1 MMQKKYYLPI
11 LPIITAAII
20 SINQK
25 VAIGIHLFEF
35 KQSGG
40 LVAVINSE
48 FGRDRTSLIAQN
60 NSQVV
65 KAQKYSKLAL
75 QKVLTRDFKGALA
88 DLDRAIQ
95 IDPNYAK
102 AYNSRGTVK
111 MLGFKDYQGAALDIN
126 RALQIDPKLS
136 AAYTNR
142 GTLKAME
149 SQDYQGALVEFNRA
163 IQINPND
170 IDAYTNRAATKYRFL
185 KDRAGGIADLQKAV
199 KLLQQ
204 AGKQEQAQSASRFLK
219 QWQLETKRT
228 GTL

>member
-1 MMQKKYYLPI
+1 MMQRKYYLPI
-11 LPIITAAII
+11 LPIVIAAII

-25 VAIGIHLFEF
+25 IAIGRYLFEF

-40 LVAVINSE
+40 LVTVIDSKSS
-48 FGRDRTSLIAQN
+48 RDRASLIAQK

-65 KAQKYSKLAL
+65 KAQEYSNLAL
-75 QKVLTRDFKGALA
+75 QKMLTRDFKGALA

-111 MLGFKDYQGAALDIN
+111 MIGFKDYQGAALDIN
-126 RALQIDPKLS
+126 RAIQIDPKLS
-136 AAYTNR
+136 AAYANR

-149 SQDYQGALVEFNRA
+149 SQDYQGALVEYNRA

-170 IDAYTNRAATKYRFL
+170 IDAYTSRAATKYRFL
-185 KDRAGGIADLQKAV
+185 KDRAGGIADLQKAI

>member
-1 MMQKKYYLPI
+1 M
-11 LPIITAAII
+11 ITTIPLLMA
-20 SINQK
+20 
-25 VAIGIHLFEF
+25 VAITIASIQITQATE
-35 KQSGG
+35 
-40 LVAVINSE
+40 LVTKSNSKSS
-48 FGRDRTSLIAQN
+48 RDRASLIAQK
-60 NSQVV
+60 NSQIV
-65 KAQKYSKLAL
+65 KAQEYSKLAL

-95 IDPNYAK
+95 LDPNYAK

-126 RALQIDPKLS
+126 RAIQIDPKFS

-142 GTLKAME
+142 GTLKAIE
-149 SQDYQGALVEFNRA
+149 SQDYQGALVEYNRA

-170 IDAYTNRAATKYRFL
+170 IDAYTSRAATKYRFL
-185 KDRAGGIADLQKAV
+185 KDRAGGIADLQKAI

-204 AGKQEQAQSASRFLK
+204 AGKQEQAQGASRFLK